1 MIPITHQVAI
11 DEKEL
16 HFDFVRASGPGGQNV
31 NKVSTA
37 VRLRFNVRSSPSLPP
52 DVRDRLIRHAGNRL
66 TGEGIL
72 IISAQRF
79 RTQERNR
86 EDAINRLVRLLQQA
100 AARPKKRRKT
110 SPTLA
115 SAKNRIMAKL
125 RRRSIKRLRRTRH
138 SVDE

>member
-1 MIPITHQVAI
+1 MIPIAHHVTI
-11 DEKEL
+11 DENEL

-37 VRLRFNVRSSPSLPP
+37 VRLRFDIRNSPSLPP
-52 DVRDRLIRHAGNRL
+52 DLRGRLIQRAGNRL
-66 TGEGIL
+66 TGDGIL

-86 EDAINRLVRLLQQA
+86 EDAVNRLVRLLQQA
-100 AARPKKRRKT
+100 AVRPKKRKKT

-138 SVDE
+138 SFEE